1 MPPEVRAA
9 FERATAAVPMPS
21 DDAPEAEWEAWATW
35 TRSRWCSLSGQSR
48 IQIGGG
54 STYCPVS
61 YTHLLILVLVCLG
74 GGVYMWTDEAP
85 LRQQG
90 VAAIAR
96 VVSVEDDAALVEFPD
111 RQGRSV
117 QAYLDSFG
125 TPAVGEAVEVIY
137 DPSDPEH
144 VVLADEFR
152 SPLGYVLL
160 GASIIALL
168 VLAALTWTC
177 LLYTSRCV

>member
-1 MPPEVRAA
+1 MCIRDRYQSVQNNTRLGRWFNRREPS
-9 FERATAAVPMPS
+9 TAV
-21 DDAPEAEWEAWATW
+21 
-35 TRSRWCSLSGQSR
+35 C
-48 IQIGGG
+48 
-54 STYCPVS
+54 
-61 YTHLLILVLVCLG
+61 LILVLVCLG

-137 DPSDPEH
+137 DPKMCIRDSNDTAPIPSA
-144 VVLADEFR
+144 LAGR
-152 SPLGYVLL
+152 
-160 GASIIALL
+160 AS
-168 VLAALTWTC
+168 
-177 LLYTSRCV
+177 SRTQCG